1 MQASSDGRGR
11 TPSGVPGFD
20 ALVDGGLLPNRLY
33 VLSGPPGSGKTT
45 FSAQFA
51 AEGIA
56 NGESCMYLTM
66 HETEAE
72 LRRDMAQF
80 DFDFDRV
87 ADSDGFR
94 FVNLVDKTGNS
105 LTDPGSNRTGVSALT
120 DKIVAYADSQKV
132 DRLVVD
138 STMLLDHFFA
148 DGETEMTQ
156 FLTALKSGSA
166 TTLLISEMTD
176 PSAYADEHF
185 LAHGVIFFHNF
196 LDSAGMTRGVQV
208 VKMRGTD
215 VDTEIRPLSFSAE
228 GLGVDPEGEIDV

>member
-11 TPSGVPGFD
+11 ASSGVPGFD
-20 ALVDGGLLPNRLY
+20 RLVGGGLLADRLY

-51 AEGIA
+51 TEGIT

-66 HETEAE
+66 HESEEE
-72 LRRDMAQF
+72 LCRDMAQF
-80 DFDFDRV
+80 DFGFERV
-87 ADSDGFR
+87 AQSDGFR
-94 FVNLVDKTGNS
+94 FINLVDKTGNA
-105 LTDPGSNRTGVSALT
+105 LTDPNASRTGVSALT
-120 DKIVAYADSQKV
+120 DKIVAYANSKKV

-148 DGETEMTQ
+148 DGEAEVTQ
-156 FLTALKSGSA
+156 FLTALKAGDA

-196 LDSAGMTRGVQV
+196 LDSTGMTRGVQV
-208 VKMRGTD
+208 VKMRGTG
-215 VDTEIRPLSFSAE
+215 VDTEIRPLSFSGA
-228 GLGVDPEGEIDV
+228 GLRVDPEGEIDV